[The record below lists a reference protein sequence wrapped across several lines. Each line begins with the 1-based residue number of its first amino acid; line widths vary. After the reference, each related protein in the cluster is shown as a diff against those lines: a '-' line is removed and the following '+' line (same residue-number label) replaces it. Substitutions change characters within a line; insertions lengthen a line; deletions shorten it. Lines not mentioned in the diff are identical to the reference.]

1 MTPEDGPP
9 LEKVLRARPEA
20 MTEHP
25 IPYCPGCGHGV
36 VQRLIAET
44 VSELGLRERVVGV
57 IGAGCYT
64 NGGMACF
71 DFDRV
76 SALHGRAPAVATG
89 IKRCRP
95 DTPVFTLQGDGDLA
109 AIGLAEIAHACMRGE
124 RITVVMLNN
133 STYGNTGGQLAPT
146 TLVGQ
151 STTTSRGGRDER
163 AHGEPLRVAEWL
175 AALGGVRYAA
185 RGAVN
190 TAANFQRTRRAL
202 RRAFEVALAGE
213 GLGFV
218 EVLSQCPTFWR
229 VAPVDS
235 LDWVARAAETTFP
248 LGEFKG
254 GQG

>member
-1 MTPEDGPP
+1 MTVAPS
-9 LEKVLRARPEA
+9 LVAEKVLDARPEG
-20 MTEHP
+20 MSEHA

-44 VSELGLRERVVGV
+44 IRELGLRERTVGV

-71 DFDRV
+71 DFPRLA
-76 SALHGRAPAVATG
+76 SLHGRAAAVATG
-89 IKRCRP
+89 VKRSRP
-95 DTPVFTLQGDGDLA
+95 DSFVFTLQGDGDLA
-109 AIGLAEIAHACMRGE
+109 AIGLAETLHACSRGE
-124 RITVVMLNN
+124 KIAIVMLNN

-151 STTTSRGGRDER
+151 RTATTPGGRDESS
-163 AHGEPLRVAEWL
+163 HGTPLRIAEWVADL
-175 AALGGVRYAA
+175 PGVRYAA

-190 TAANFQRTRRAL
+190 SAPSLWRARRSIRL
-202 RRAFEVALAGE
+202 AFETAMRGE

-229 VAPVDS
+229 VDPVAS
-235 LDWVARAAETTFP
+235 LDWVNNAVDSTFP

-254 GQG
+254 GRD